1 MAGLVDLIVPE
12 KLMAYS
18 FKNYYQRNLWH
29 TLSKTIMLIPFTL
42 SYLHLIAKESLVAKV
57 QPPIPL
63 SSCFVNMSIQGQGQI
78 IFLLH
83 SYLPLVNNSIYY

>member
-42 SYLHLIAKESLVAKV
+42 SYLHLIAKDSLVAKV
-57 QPPIPL
+57 QPPHTIEFFLCQDVNTRIRTNNIP
-63 SSCFVNMSIQGQGQI
+63 VT
-78 IFLLH
+78 
-83 SYLPLVNNSIYY
+83 